1 MGVCG
6 QGAPLS
12 YLVEGTLDLHFSNV
26 WCLAKRQLWDA
37 WMDEWMEQRNR
48 ELP

>member
-1 MGVCG
+1 M
-6 QGAPLS
+6 
-12 YLVEGTLDLHFSNV
+12 TFHFSNV
-26 WCLAKRQLWDA
+26 VPGRVKRQLWDA